1 MKIKTQTQDD
11 ISWQLSFIM
20 QINYQQIMVCPVILE
35 KEAKG
40 LKFSDEGD

>member
-20 QINYQQIMVCPVILE
+20 PINYHQIMVCPVILE

-40 LKFSDEGD
+40 LKFSP